1 MACLERQD
9 CSTPLLGLHTPAM
22 VADLVRV
29 DVALV
34 RRWHRRGLLQPVCE
48 VHKLPYFDFEQ
59 VTVARDLADLVGAGM
74 SPKQLETQLAEW
86 REISTEAR
94 DDAKRFLVA
103 LRGKRLLLRRDDALV
118 GPDGQ
123 CWFEFADENHSRT
136 LPTAQS
142 ATDRETVLPFLDRDE
157 VVSTTSPEALLEMAE
172 EMEDRGEL
180 ADAIDLY
187 RAALAAGGPDAE
199 ASFAL
204 AEALYRTGD
213 LAAARERYYM
223 VLELDEK
230 YVEARANL
238 GCLLAEI
245 GELQLA
251 VAALEGAL
259 RYHPGYADA
268 HFHLARTLVALG
280 RTAEADEHWRA
291 YVCLA
296 PNSPWAAEAGMM
308 LSGTHE

>member
-34 RRWHRRGLLQPVCE
+34 RRWHRRGLLAPVCD

-59 VTVARDLADLVGAGM
+59 VTVARELADLLSAGM
-74 SPKQLETQLAEW
+74 SPPQLETQLAEW
-86 REISTEAR
+86 RKRSTDAR
-94 DDAKRFLVA
+94 QSAKRFLVA
-103 LRGKRLLLRRDDALV
+103 SRGKRLLLRCDDSLV

-123 CWFEFADENHSRT
+123 CWFEFADENRSRT
-136 LPTAQS
+136 PPSAQT
-142 ATDRETVLPFLDRDE
+142 ATDRETVLPFVDRDD
-157 VVSTTSPEALLEMAE
+157 VVSSASPEALLELAE

-180 ADAIDLY
+180 AGAIDLY
-187 RAALAAGGPDAE
+187 RAALAAGGPNPE

-204 AEALYRTGD
+204 AEALYRSGD
-213 LAAARERYYM
+213 LAAARERYYV

-238 GCLLAEI
+238 GCLLAEM
-245 GELQLA
+245 GELELA
-251 VAALEGAL
+251 VAARRGGSPLSPRLRRCTFSPGADIGD
-259 RYHPGYADA
+259 RRPSGRGR
-268 HFHLARTLVALG
+268 RTLACLCSLG
-280 RTAEADEHWRA
+280 AR
-291 YVCLA
+291 
-296 PNSPWAAEAGMM
+296 
-308 LSGTHE
+308 